1 MKPELKK
8 LAEQAGWSFMSA
20 GFDKVH
26 ADVTEAQLEAFAKLV
41 AMDCAKICN
50 DRGKF
55 WSENIP
61 QGAESERDWQAN
73 EALSCG
79 ADITAKYS

>member
-8 LAEQAGWSFMSA
+8 LAEQAGI
-20 GFDKVH
+20 H
-26 ADVTEAQLEAFAKLV
+26 IHETEGITKPVNWWDLEAFAKLV
-41 AMDCAKICN
+41 AMDCAQICN
-50 DRGKF
+50 ERGKF
-55 WSENIP
+55 WGENIP

-79 ADITAKYS
+79 ADIAAKYS